1 MKGHLCSSALIIHK
15 LRLWKLLSTT
25 TFIKIKR
32 WKRDLRLEKAL
43 HCLSYITF
51 GTWRHIMSWLDIT
64 YFLQWHALHCCA
76 PQRCS
81 KMFPLALIEVPIE
94 FISAK
99 WLVWNCRKPWPSEEA
114 TIKLSL
120 VYNHFGG
127 LACRW
132 ALQFSTFPD
141 EWYSKAYFHS
151 HIINTFLPTPAS
163 NIPNHFRQC
172 AHAILDRH
180 ERRRWGEKLR
190 QLSDVAAECLV
201 ELY

>member
-1 MKGHLCSSALIIHK
+1 MKERSPSWKSIALFELYYIWHMKTYHVLTRYHLLLAMARIALLCASALLQNVSACIN
-15 LRLWKLLSTT
+15 WSTDWVH
-25 TFIKIKR
+25 F
-32 WKRDLRLEKAL
+32 
-43 HCLSYITF
+43 
-51 GTWRHIMSWLDIT
+51 
-64 YFLQWHALHCCA
+64 
-76 PQRCS
+76 
-81 KMFPLALIEVPIE
+81 
-94 FISAK
+94 K
-99 WLVWNCRKPWPSEEA
+99 WLVWNCRKPWPSDEA

-127 LACRW
+127 LSCRW